1 MTASPNMIGW
11 TVLLFAAGI
20 LLVRLVYRHGAQRRT
35 RGDGG
40 GNGGNGAFSA
50 MATAATPT
58 MMAAP
63 TPTMTAATAAA
74 MVVAAMAAETAVG
87 GTVAAAGISAAL
99 PSWQLVK
106 TFAKTL

>member
-20 LLVRLVYRHGAQRRT
+20 LLVRLVYRYALSGEPEAT
-35 RGDGG
+35 AAEMVAMA
-40 GNGGNGAFSA
+40 AFSA
-50 MATAATPT
+50 MATAAMAVATPT
-58 MMAAP
+58 MMAA
-63 TPTMTAATAAA
+63 TAAA
-74 MVVAAMAAETAVG
+74 TVVAAMAAETAVG
-87 GTVAAAGISAAL
+87 GTVAAAGTSAAL